1 MFPPI
6 RSTRSEPAATE
17 YRRASLRSVFAR
29 ARPSSDL
36 ALPPQPLSLP
46 PRLTRRKKASK
57 MCYRTTLYHVRCGCY
72 AKPSLD
78 LCIRA
83 TSSPGARKPGRGS
96 GADAYAKPSLD
107 LCIRATSSP
116 GLTSTGCW
124 DVVDLGVESSQ
135 TMCARHKFAAAAV
148 AGAFSRPAS
157 PSSVSSDGE
166 STSESG
172 SCSSSRTSSNSSIS
186 TTSTSL
192 SSCPPPLDSCSFPV
206 RPVHYNSLG
215 QVIPPPLK
223 DGMEQIRLYKRP
235 AVKYGMYKAG
245 AEGKFK
251 TGGLKSC
258 ME

>member
-1 MFPPI
+1 
-6 RSTRSEPAATE
+6 
-17 YRRASLRSVFAR
+17 
-29 ARPSSDL
+29 
-36 ALPPQPLSLP
+36 
-46 PRLTRRKKASK
+46 
-57 MCYRTTLYHVRCGCY
+57 MCYRTTLYHVRCGC
-72 AKPSLD
+72 
-78 LCIRA
+78 
-83 TSSPGARKPGRGS
+83 
-96 GADAYAKPSLD
+96 YAKPSLD

-135 TMCARHKFAAAAV
+135 TMCARHKFAAAA

-157 PSSVSSDGE
+157 PSSISSDSE

-186 TTSTSL
+186 TTSSL
-192 SSCPPPLDSCSFPV
+192 SGCPPPLDSCSFPT
-206 RPVHYNSLG
+206 RPVHYNSAG
-215 QVIPPPLK
+215 QVIPPLLK

-245 AEGKFK
+245 AEGEFK